1 VERVRDAVFDLVFM
15 DCQMP
20 VMDGFEAT
28 RAIRRMESGEGRHVT
43 IVAMTAHAMA
53 SDREACLAAGMDDY
67 MAKPIRADLLREAL
81 ERWAAASATTH

>member
-1 VERVRDAVFDLVFM
+1 M

-28 RAIRRMESGEGRHVT
+28 RAIRRAESGQGRRVP

-67 MAKPIRADLLREAL
+67 LAKPIRADLLRETL
-81 ERWAAASATTH
+81 ERWTASSATTH